1 MLSGAHYRFN
11 SQAKKIQDNRVG
23 RQKVGPTYGFTTS
36 PEVDLGATVDT
47 LQTEYPY
54 IQALSQ
60 DREWGVHCHVSCSTG
75 PCLLVKVGSEAGTC
89 LVAPVPVSLLGR
101 ALVPLRVL
109 RLRTLPPCLEGS
121 STITN
126 PTVPCGLQA
135 SSIKKNLAGMSM
147 QLGSRVF
154 KTRTYV
160 SKASDVKV
168 IMGLQDVRAGCTFS
182 ACKTCGQAATVQHR
196 SCRPLTRHRYSV
208 GRPDSM
214 TSYFEPS
221 TTW

>member
-1 MLSGAHYRFN
+1 MQYRTLLPCQGALR
-11 SQAKKIQDNRVG
+11 G
-23 RQKVGPTYGFTTS
+23 
-36 PEVDLGATVDT
+36 
-47 LQTEYPY
+47 
-54 IQALSQ
+54 
-60 DREWGVHCHVSCSTG
+60 WHVSRGSG
-75 PCLLVKVGSEAGTC
+75 PR
-89 LVAPVPVSLLGR
+89 PLLGR

-109 RLRTLPPCLEGS
+109 RLRTLPLCLEGS

-135 SSIKKNLAGMSM
+135 SSIKKNLTGMSM

-154 KTRTYV
+154 KTRMHV
-160 SKASDVKV
+160 SKASGIKA

-182 ACKTCGQAATVQHR
+182 ACKTCGQAATVQRR
-196 SCRPLTRHRYSV
+196 SCRPLTRHRYSA

-214 TSYFEPS
+214 TPYFEPS